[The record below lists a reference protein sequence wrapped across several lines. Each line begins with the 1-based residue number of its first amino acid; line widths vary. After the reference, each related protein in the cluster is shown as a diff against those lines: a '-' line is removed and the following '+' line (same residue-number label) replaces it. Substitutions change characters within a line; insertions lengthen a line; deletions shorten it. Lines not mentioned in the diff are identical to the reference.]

1 MTLAG
6 TQVTLH
12 LLDPD
17 MTTKELILASL
28 RSRTVRYAIVLA
40 VLSVLQGFVFQLPI
54 PPLGQAAI
62 GSAIAVC
69 IVILRAITT
78 QPISEK

>member
-1 MTLAG
+1 
-6 TQVTLH
+6 
-12 LLDPD
+12 
-17 MTTKELILASL
+17 MTTKQLILASL

-40 VLSVLQGFVFQLPI
+40 VLSVLQGFVLQLPI
-54 PPLGQAAI
+54 TPVGQAVI

-78 QPISEK
+78 QPITER